1 MRRFYQEGWQGI
13 QFTAFTHVS
22 FFRLAQPKFYATF
35 YEELFRRYTAW
46 SDLPAA
52 WRQTK
57 EGNAR
62 WLAQMLQ
69 AMREAHPKPATD
81 PQRVLSIGC
90 GVGYLEKCLLDM
102 QPEVELHLNDLSTAG
117 LRWLRDSVP
126 SEHMYIGMP
135 PNCLPSSVRYDII
148 YLANIDHVVPTRQM
162 VRLLEELRAQLLPG
176 GRIVCLSSSL
186 LEEDNNF
193 GKAVN
198 CLKIALRAVLHILG
212 LRRQQFWG
220 WRRTREEYQ
229 EIFHAAG
236 LVNVEDGLLDEGVAE
251 PGFETYFICGEE

>member
-1 MRRFYQEGWQGI
+1 M
-13 QFTAFTHVS
+13 
-22 FFRLAQPKFYATF
+22 
-35 YEELFRRYTAW
+35 
-46 SDLPAA
+46 
-52 WRQTK
+52 
-57 EGNAR
+57 
-62 WLAQMLQ
+62 
-69 AMREAHPKPATD
+69 
-81 PQRVLSIGC
+81 
-90 GVGYLEKCLLDM
+90 
-102 QPEVELHLNDLSTAG
+102 
-117 LRWLRDSVP
+117 
-126 SEHMYIGMP
+126 
-135 PNCLPSSVRYDII
+135 RYDII